1 MSTLNC
7 AEEIIKKT
15 KDMAPKKWSDAET
28 LCLAETIFENKQ
40 HFAMTVAVRYG
51 DEPWSSIV
59 KRMTENGYSVTTAQ
73 ASAKFRHLMGRYT
86 SGRLNGL
93 SQNLCKNVPYHVH
106 FIHLFLV

>member
-1 MSTLNC
+1 
-7 AEEIIKKT
+7 
-15 KDMAPKKWSDAET
+15 MAPKKQWSDAKT

-59 KRMTENGYSVTTAQ
+59 KRMTENGYSVTPAQ